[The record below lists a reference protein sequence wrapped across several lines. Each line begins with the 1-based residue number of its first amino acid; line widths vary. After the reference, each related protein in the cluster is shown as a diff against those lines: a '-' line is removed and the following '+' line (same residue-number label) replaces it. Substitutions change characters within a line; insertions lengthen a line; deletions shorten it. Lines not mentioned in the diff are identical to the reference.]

1 MEYANHSQASASTP
15 ARDAARTSTSGYIAI
30 GFAIVGTAWTIFVIS
45 GWLQWISSAAEFA
58 PIPQIAG
65 DGFSGLRSIA
75 LHTIESISV
84 ITTLAMLYALIW
96 RPLRRG
102 SALSLHAKIGIGFI
116 LGYFIDPV
124 INYFHYTFAYNTH
137 AINMGAWSF
146 AFPGFRG
153 PRRFAEALL
162 WVPEQYLWLGVGFG
176 ALQVLAM
183 DRLRRRLPRLTV
195 PQTYLILFG
204 LFMIIDFIME
214 NVLFIRLGLYSYSR
228 TIGFLTVWPGTQ
240 YQFPLYNC
248 VFVAGIPCAIAVL
261 LRSAG
266 GSGSGFLQ
274 VRVNGLPMWANELA
288 STLGVAGYCAATLAV
303 SYFGPHMFLSRIA
316 DSVPALPLY
325 LWHG

>member
-1 MEYANHSQASASTP
+1 
-15 ARDAARTSTSGYIAI
+15 
-30 GFAIVGTAWTIFVIS
+30 
-45 GWLQWISSAAEFA
+45 
-58 PIPQIAG
+58 
-65 DGFSGLRSIA
+65 
-75 LHTIESISV
+75 
-84 ITTLAMLYALIW
+84 
-96 RPLRRG
+96 
-102 SALSLHAKIGIGFI
+102 
-116 LGYFIDPV
+116 
-124 INYFHYTFAYNTH
+124 
-137 AINMGAWSF
+137 
-146 AFPGFRG
+146 
-153 PRRFAEALL
+153 LL

-183 DRLRRRLPRLTV
+183 NRLRRRLPRLTV

-228 TIGFLTVWPGTQ
+228 TIEFLTVWPGTQ

-248 VFVAGIPCAIAVL
+248 VFVAGIPCATAML

-316 DSVPALPLY
+316 DSVPALPPY